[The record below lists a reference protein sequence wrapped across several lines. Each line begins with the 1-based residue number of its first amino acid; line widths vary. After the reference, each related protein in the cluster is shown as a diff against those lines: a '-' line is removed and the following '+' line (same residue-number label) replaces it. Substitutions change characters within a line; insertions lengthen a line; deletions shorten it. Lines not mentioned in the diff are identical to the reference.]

1 MAVLGIRMFGDP
13 ILRQRAREVGEIT
26 DLHKTLIA
34 NMIETMRE
42 APGIGLAAPQVGVL
56 ERIFVYALDDTVG
69 AIINPEMIVRSKE
82 TETDIEGCLSLPG
95 LQYPVERA
103 VSVTIRGVDENGE
116 AVEIDAGGLLAVVFQ
131 HEFDHIDGVLFIDH
145 LPGDMRKEALRALRD
160 QALGLTVPSPS
171 LSPEERL

>member
-1 MAVLGIRMFGDP
+1 MFGDP
-13 ILRQRAREVGEIT
+13 ILRQRAREVPEIT
-26 DLHKTLIA
+26 DLHRKLIA
-34 NMIETMRE
+34 NMIETMQE

-56 ERIFVYALDDTVG
+56 ERVFVYAVDDTVG
-69 AIINPEMIVRSKE
+69 AIINPELTVRSKE

-116 AVEIDAGGLLAVVFQ
+116 AVEIDADGLLAVVFQ

-145 LPGDMRKEALRALRD
+145 LPEDMRKEALRALRD

-171 LSPEERL
+171 QSPEERL

>member
-1 MAVLGIRMFGDP
+1 MFGDP

-26 DLHKTLIA
+26 DLHRKLIE

-42 APGIGLAAPQVGVL
+42 APGVGLAAPQVGVL

-69 AIINPEMIVRSKE
+69 AIINPELMVRSKE

-95 LQYPVERA
+95 LQYPVERP
-103 VSVTIRGVDENGE
+103 VSVTIRGVDESGE
-116 AVEIDAGGLLAVVFQ
+116 TVEIDADGLLAVVFQ
-131 HEFDHIDGVLFIDH
+131 HELDHLDGVLFIDH
-145 LPGDMRKEALRALRD
+145 LPEDMRKEALRALRD

-171 LSPEERL
+171 HSPEERL